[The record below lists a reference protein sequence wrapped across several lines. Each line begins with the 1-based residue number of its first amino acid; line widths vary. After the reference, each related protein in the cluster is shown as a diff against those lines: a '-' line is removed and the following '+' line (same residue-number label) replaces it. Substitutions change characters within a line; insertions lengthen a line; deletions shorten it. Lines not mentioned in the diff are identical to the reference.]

1 MSSPEA
7 IDVTREDGVTLTC
20 ARCGVQRSLP
30 RNWRQLM
37 QEDPLTP
44 PDWDGVL
51 RCQASHLPE
60 PMHGFEGVENEDGQY
75 KRWRGRCACGHE
87 APWTA
92 DKDAA
97 WEEMAAHLLPA
108 LLAAMARGQS

>member
-20 ARCGVQRSLP
+20 ARCGMQRSPP
-30 RNWRQLM
+30 RNWRRLAR
-37 QEDPLTP
+37 EDPLTP
-44 PDWDGVL
+44 PGWDGVL

-75 KRWRGRCACGHE
+75 ERWRGRCACGHE
-87 APWTA
+87 GEWDA
-92 DKDAA
+92 DKDKAWAA
-97 WEEMAAHLLPA
+97 IGLHLYPA
-108 LLAAMARGQS
+108 LAAAIRRQS